1 MPKNLDLTENLEK
14 YIINNS
20 EDLHPAQ
27 KELIEKNNKLG
38 EVKRMQI
45 SISQAHFFQILIK
58 TAKIKTI
65 LEIGTFDGNN
75 IKFLSTLF
83 PEASIVSVDLED
95 DNKLLADEFDVEL
108 SFSEAFSLAREITG
122 PGCTF
127 AWNDNLYTTDRADDY
142 QIDGSNSDKYA
153 LDTAF
158 NQSTAAV
165 SITIAP

>member
-1 MPKNLDLTENLEK
+1 MKQTDKNKSSLVAATL
-14 YIINNS
+14 
-20 EDLHPAQ
+20 
-27 KELIEKNNKLG
+27 
-38 EVKRMQI
+38 V
-45 SISQAHFFQILIK
+45 
-58 TAKIKTI
+58 
-65 LEIGTFDGNN
+65 IGTVFILSVVYQNWTVDDIIQKPVAFNEKVPTKENVSFEEIEVN
-75 IKFLSTLF
+75 IVYS
-83 PEASIVSVDLED
+83 SED

-127 AWNDNLYTTDRADDY
+127 VWNDNLYTTDRADDY
-142 QIDGSNSDKYA
+142 QVDGSDHDKYA

>member
-1 MPKNLDLTENLEK
+1 MKQTDKKKSSLVAVTL
-14 YIINNS
+14 
-20 EDLHPAQ
+20 
-27 KELIEKNNKLG
+27 
-38 EVKRMQI
+38 V
-45 SISQAHFFQILIK
+45 
-58 TAKIKTI
+58 
-65 LEIGTFDGNN
+65 IGTVFILSVVYQNWTVDDIIQKPVAFNEKVPTKENVSFEEIEVN
-75 IKFLSTLF
+75 IVYS
-83 PEASIVSVDLED
+83 SED

-142 QIDGSNSDKYA
+142 QVDGSNSDKYA